1 MKGRVAIRTVLPLR
15 PQPGASP
22 EIVGRMGVIN
32 RIQGAVRNPMGRK
45 KPEGLIHT
53 LAQGERSV
61 ALGKDVHCANPER
74 VQHRGTQEGKGRNLL
89 CPFRA
94 RRIINRLPRAAL
106 RLPWAS
112 ACGILSGFFR
122 TRIFRFLSWVSRCR
136 TEPGYSNFSKPSRE
150 FGGCT
155 PAGGEDLKKF
165 DFLESFKYEAED
177 NMMVVAFPV

>member
-1 MKGRVAIRTVLPLR
+1 
-15 PQPGASP
+15 
-22 EIVGRMGVIN
+22 
-32 RIQGAVRNPMGRK
+32 MGRK

-61 ALGKDVHCANPER
+61 ALGKDAHCANPER

-106 RLPWAS
+106 RLPRAS
-112 ACGILSGFFR
+112 VCGILSGFFR

-136 TEPGYSNFSKPSRE
+136 TEPGYTNFSKPSRE

-155 PAGGEDLKKF
+155 RFIPIAQKNLHDDAVSGLSSPVR
-165 DFLESFKYEAED
+165 DF
-177 NMMVVAFPV
+177 